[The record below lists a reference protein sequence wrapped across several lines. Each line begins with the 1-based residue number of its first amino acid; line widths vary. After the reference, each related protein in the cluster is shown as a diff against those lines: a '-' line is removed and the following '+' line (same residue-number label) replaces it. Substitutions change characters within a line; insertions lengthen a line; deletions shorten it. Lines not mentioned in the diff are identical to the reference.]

1 MVPKRI
7 LVVDHNEPMLK
18 VLKSSIELVF
28 PGYEVIAADTG
39 IMALASLQEKSV
51 DLILTDYDIPG
62 LNGLDLAQLVH
73 HFFPQIPIILMSAN
87 HNQAEIQQKAALVD
101 DLIGFLGKPF
111 SMWQLTEILQK
122 TGIQ

>member
-39 IMALASLQEKSV
+39 IMALVSLQEKSV

-101 DLIGFLGKPF
+101 HLVGFLGF
-111 SMWQLTEILQK
+111 T
-122 TGIQ
+122 TVHF